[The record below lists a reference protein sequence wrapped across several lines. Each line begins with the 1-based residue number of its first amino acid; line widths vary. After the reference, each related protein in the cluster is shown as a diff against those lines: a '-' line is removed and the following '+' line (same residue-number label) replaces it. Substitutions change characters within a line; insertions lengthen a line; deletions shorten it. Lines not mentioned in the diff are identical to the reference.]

1 MGQAKLRGTFKERKE
16 NSMRPMNQMRPAP
29 QQIQVRVDLKKDA
42 VICPDCDGIGL
53 IFQGAFQP
61 KNQPIIGTDPQ
72 LVAVPVVI
80 CNQCGKRLEP
90 PFQTAGAVK
99 EA

>member
-1 MGQAKLRGTFKERKE
+1 MSHQPYRLQPQRT
-16 NSMRPMNQMRPAP
+16 
-29 QQIQVRVDLKKDA
+29 QQIQVQVDLKKDV
-42 VICPDCDGIGL
+42 VICPDCGGVGL
-53 IFQGAFQP
+53 IMQGAFLP

-72 LVAVPVVI
+72 IVAVPIVL

-90 PFQTAGAVK
+90 PFQTSGDVK